1 MKRITV
7 ISVHPDDETLGCG
20 GTILRHV
27 AAGDRVSWIVV
38 TAGWE
43 PKYGADVIATK
54 AREVEQ
60 VAKAYGM
67 ADVQRLGL
75 PTTRMREL
83 PETAV
88 IDALGPAIEKA
99 APEVIYTIHRGDVHT
114 DHQAVFEA
122 MSIVCKPFRAAPRP
136 ARLLSFETLS
146 STDAAIP
153 DAESAFV
160 PNVFIDITP
169 HIDRKIE
176 IMKMFVSEQQAYP
189 QPRASESIRALARYR
204 GAVIGREYAEAFVLL
219 REVQDLP

>member
-27 AAGDRVSWIVV
+27 AAGDQVSWIIV

-43 PKYGADVIATK
+43 PKYGKDVIAAK
-54 AREVEQ
+54 AREVDQ

-67 ADVQRLGL
+67 TDVQRLGL

-83 PETAV
+83 PEATL
-88 IDALGPAIEKA
+88 IDALGPAIEKT
-99 APEVIYTIHRGDVHT
+99 APDTIYTIHRGDVHT
-114 DHQAVFEA
+114 DHQAVFEGVT
-122 MSIVCKPFRAAPRP
+122 IVCKPFRNTPRP

-146 STDAAIP
+146 STDAALQ
-153 DAESAFV
+153 DKDSLFV
-160 PNVFIDITP
+160 PSVFVDITP
-169 HIDRKIE
+169 YIERKIE
-176 IMKMFVSEQQAYP
+176 IMKLFASEQQPYP
-189 QPRASESIRALARYR
+189 QPRSAESIRALARHR
-204 GAVIGREYAEAFVLL
+204 GGTIGREYAEAFVLL